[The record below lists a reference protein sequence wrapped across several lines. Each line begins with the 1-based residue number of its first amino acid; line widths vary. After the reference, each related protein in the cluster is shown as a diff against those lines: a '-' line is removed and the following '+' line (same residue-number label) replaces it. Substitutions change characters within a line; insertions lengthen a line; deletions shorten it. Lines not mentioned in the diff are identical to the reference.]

1 MFIKTQD
8 ETMGINAISGR
19 DGEEN
24 QRREKQGKIELEEE

>member
-1 MFIKTQD
+1 MFIKIQD
-8 ETMGINAISGR
+8 ETMGINEISGR